1 MVTNKTKKLASMGT
15 RDSGGSSSSTTY
27 SATEAILIADVV
39 ESVRLMEQHESSTI
53 NRWRSLFDASRSG
66 AISANGGRVVKHT
79 GDGVMAVFPSSQGAA
94 EAAFA
99 MHAMAATDNAR
110 YPADQAICL
119 RIGINVGAL
128 VADEIDVYGRS
139 VNLAARLMT
148 LAGPG
153 ETIVSSEVRDQLT
166 DDIDADIEDLGECFV
181 KHIAQP
187 IRAYRAG
194 PAGRQPVIESG
205 GNQALDLRPVI
216 AVIPPASHSQS
227 PANAVIGDAFA
238 DEMITALSR
247 TPDLHVISRLSTNV
261 LRGRAWSAGEI
272 GARLGAPYIVTGN
285 YYEAGAN
292 FKLFLELAD
301 SRSGTVIWADSVTT
315 SLTSLFDPHNE
326 FIASLAARIANEITS
341 HELRRSVA
349 QPLPTLESY
358 ALLMGAVSLMHR
370 LDMAGFERARALLET
385 LIERHPRQAVPH
397 AWMAKWRVLRVGQGW
412 SGDAADDARRALDSS
427 KRALDIDSECSM
439 ALAIDGLVH
448 TNLLKKF
455 DIAEERYQ
463 MALRANPSDSLAHLL
478 LGTMHAFQGRGSD
491 AVRNTEA
498 ALLLSPLDP
507 LKYFYDSLA
516 ATAAMSA
523 GNHRRAIEL
532 AQRSL
537 KANRTHT
544 STLRALAIAQVL
556 SGDTPGARKTVVDLL
571 HYEPGLTVEKYLRV
585 NPSGMFETGRQWAKA
600 LGEAGVPHE

>member
-1 MVTNKTKKLASMGT
+1 MGTNKTKKLASMVSQA
-15 RDSGGSSSSTTY
+15 SGGATSITTY

-39 ESVRLMEQHESSTI
+39 ESVRLMEQHESATI
-53 NRWRSLFDASRSG
+53 NRWRSLFEASRSG
-66 AISANGGRVVKHT
+66 AITANGGRVVKHT
-79 GDGVMAVFPSSQGAA
+79 GDGAMAVFQSCQGAA
-94 EAAFA
+94 QAAFA
-99 MHAMAATDNAR
+99 MHAMAATDNAQH
-110 YPADQAICL
+110 PVDQAIRL

-128 VADEIDVYGRS
+128 IGDEIDVYGNS

-153 ETIVSSEVRDQLT
+153 ETVVSSDVRDRLA

-181 KHIAQP
+181 KHITQP

-194 PAGRQPVIESG
+194 PAGPQPVIESG
-205 GNQALDLRPVI
+205 GNQPLDLRPVI
-216 AVIPPASHSQS
+216 ALIPPLSHSTDA
-227 PANAVIGDAFA
+227 ANAVIGDAFA

-247 TPDLHVISRLSTNV
+247 TSDLHVISRLSTSV
-261 LRGRAWSAGEI
+261 FRGRTSTTTEI
-272 GARLGAPYIVTGN
+272 GTRLGAPYIVTGN
-285 YYEAGAN
+285 YYEAGTN

-301 SRSGTVIWADSVTT
+301 SRSGKVIWADSLTI
-315 SLTSLFDPHNE
+315 SLGTLFDPHNE
-326 FIASLAARIANEITS
+326 FIASLAARIASEITTQ
-341 HELRRSVA
+341 ELRRSLA

-370 LDMAGFERARALLET
+370 LDLAGFERAYKLLET
-385 LIERHPRQAVPH
+385 LIDRHPRQAVPH

-412 SGDAADDARRALDSS
+412 SSDAADDARRALDSS
-427 KRALDIDSECSM
+427 KRALDIDNECSM

-455 DIAEERYQ
+455 DVAEERYQ
-463 MALRANPSDSLAHLL
+463 MALRANPSDSLARLL
-478 LGTMHAFQGRGSD
+478 LGTMHAFQGRGAD

-498 ALLLSPLDP
+498 ALRLSPLDP

-523 GNHRRAIEL
+523 GNHERAIEL
-532 AQRSL
+532 ARRSL

-556 SGDTPGARKTVVDLL
+556 SGDTPGARKTVADLL
-571 HYEPGLTVEKYLRV
+571 RYEPRLTIERYLRV
-585 NPSGMFETGRQWAKA
+585 NPSGMFETGRQWARA
-600 LGEAGVPHE
+600 LAEAGVPHN